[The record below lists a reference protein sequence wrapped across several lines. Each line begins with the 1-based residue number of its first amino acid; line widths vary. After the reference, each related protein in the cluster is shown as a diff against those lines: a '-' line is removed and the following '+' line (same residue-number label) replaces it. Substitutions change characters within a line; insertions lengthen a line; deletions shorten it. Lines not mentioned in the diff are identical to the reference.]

1 MVYLLCE
8 IGDSTGGSIL
18 YLFIRQASLVGWA
31 QPPLQSI
38 KYRMTSSRTT
48 IIDHIVLFKVRPD
61 ATDDAIKRF
70 IDGAN
75 SLKVL
80 PGVISISVGSTF
92 AEEWMLD
99 RHDGITHTLS
109 VRLESKDALKVYQDH
124 PFHMK
129 VKTESTL
136 PLLAAPPVAVDYEA
150 VVVLGEG

>member
-1 MVYLLCE
+1 M
-8 IGDSTGGSIL
+8 SGS
-18 YLFIRQASLVGWA
+18 Q
-31 QPPLQSI
+31 
-38 KYRMTSSRTT
+38 TT
-48 IIDHIVLFKVRPD
+48 VIDHIVLFNARPD

-99 RHDGITHTLS
+99 RRDGITHTLS
-109 VRLESKDALKVYQDH
+109 VRLKSKDALKVYQDH
-124 PFHMK
+124 PFHIK
-129 VKTESTL
+129 VKTESIL

>member
-1 MVYLLCE
+1 M
-8 IGDSTGGSIL
+8 
-18 YLFIRQASLVGWA
+18 

-38 KYRMTSSRTT
+38 KYTMSGSQMTV
-48 IIDHIVLFKVRPD
+48 IDHIVLFKVRPY

-80 PGVISISVGSTF
+80 PGDISISVGSTF
-92 AEEWMLD
+92 AEEWMLNQ
-99 RHDGITHTLS
+99 RNGITHTLS

-124 PFHMK
+124 PFHIK
-129 VKTESTL
+129 VKTESIL
-136 PLLAAPPVAVDYEA
+136 PLLAAPSVAVDYEA

>member
-1 MVYLLCE
+1 M
-8 IGDSTGGSIL
+8 
-18 YLFIRQASLVGWA
+18 

-38 KYRMTSSRTT
+38 KYTMSGSQMTV
-48 IIDHIVLFKVRPD
+48 IDHIVLFKVRPY

-80 PGVISISVGSTF
+80 PGHISISVGSTF
-92 AEEWMLD
+92 AEEWMLNK
-99 RHDGITHTLS
+99 RNGITHTLS

-124 PFHMK
+124 PFHIK
-129 VKTESTL
+129 VKTESIL
-136 PLLAAPPVAVDYEA
+136 PLLAAPSVAVDYEA